1 MKKVLIL
8 LGVAALFV
16 ATSSCGTTASK
27 PKSEADSVAYAL
39 GIDVGK
45 WLKGMDSTV
54 NVNMFA
60 QAIKD
65 VIGNKAKLTDED
77 AMAFLNEY
85 FMVRKPAKTLAESEA
100 FLTKIEKDNKNV
112 KKTESGLLYEIIA
125 EGGEKPTNAMD
136 TVEVNYLGT
145 LPNGEKFDSSYDR
158 NEPATFP
165 LNGVIPGWTEGL
177 QLVGK
182 GGKIKLWIPS
192 ELAYGAQQRSQ
203 QIGPNQ
209 ALVFE
214 IELLNVTK
222 AADTTTVK

>member
-8 LGVAALFV
+8 FGVAAIFV
-16 ATSSCGTTASK
+16 ATSSCGTASA
-27 PKSEADSVAYAL
+27 PKSEADSLSYAL

-45 WLKGMDSTV
+45 WLKGMDSTA
-54 NVNMFA
+54 NVDMFA

-65 VIGNKAKLTDED
+65 VIGNKAKMTDED

-85 FMVRKPAKTLAESEA
+85 FMVRKPAKALAEGEA
-100 FLTKIEKDNKNV
+100 FLAKVEKENKNV
-112 KKTESGLLYEIIA
+112 KKTESGLLYEIIT
-125 EGGEKPTNAMD
+125 EGGEKPTSAMD

-165 LNGVIPGWTEGL
+165 LNGVIKGWTEGL

-214 IELLNVTK
+214 VEVLDVMP
-222 AADTTTVK
+222 ADTTAVK